1 MIKKTIF
8 LLVCII
14 ILSSCGRKGDP
25 VYKEQ
30 NDSKI
35 ESHIKLNTST

>member
-25 VYKEQ
+25 IYKEENENQ
-30 NDSKI
+30 AGLKVLINKV
-35 ESHIKLNTST
+35 

>member
-8 LLVCII
+8 LLICVI

-25 VYKEQ
+25 IYKE
-30 NDSKI
+30 
-35 ESHIKLNTST
+35 ESENEVSLKVLINKV